1 MSRITLATIAVTA
14 AVGLSVA
21 APALAHNSRAPE
33 VTERTL
39 RIEEL
44 GPKYL
49 LHRRPTQLSPERASN
64 IEQLGPKN
72 CLVGRASIRCWV
84 DRTSVHV

>member
-1 MSRITLATIAVTA
+1 MTRITLATIAVTA
-14 AVGLSVA
+14 AAGLSVA
-21 APALAHNSRAPE
+21 APALAHSGGTPD

-39 RIEEL
+39 KIEEL
-44 GPKYL
+44 GPKFL
-49 LHRRPTQLSPERASN
+49 LHSRPTHLSPARASR

-84 DRTSVHV
+84 DRPSVPV

>member
-14 AVGLSVA
+14 AVGLSLA
-21 APALAHNSRAPE
+21 APALAHNGRAPE

-39 RIEEL
+39 KIEEL

-49 LHRRPTQLSPERASN
+49 LHARTTQLSPERASR
-64 IEQLGPKN
+64 IEQFGPKN

-84 DRTSVHV
+84 DGTSVSV

>member
-21 APALAHNSRAPE
+21 APALAHSGGTPQ
-33 VTERTL
+33 VTERAL
-39 RIEEL
+39 KIEEL

-49 LHRRPTQLSPERASN
+49 LHARPTQLSHERASR
-64 IEQLGPKN
+64 IEQFGPKN
-72 CLVGRASIRCWV
+72 CLVGRASTRCWV
-84 DRTSVHV
+84 DRTRLSV